1 MLDNVIIE
9 ELKRIEREKDEA
21 MRLPLELPLYRE
33 PDQREEASPPPE
45 DADRGVVIIQMW

>member
-9 ELKRIEREKDEA
+9 EIQRKERERDEQQ
-21 MRLPLELPLYRE
+21 RIPLELPLYRE